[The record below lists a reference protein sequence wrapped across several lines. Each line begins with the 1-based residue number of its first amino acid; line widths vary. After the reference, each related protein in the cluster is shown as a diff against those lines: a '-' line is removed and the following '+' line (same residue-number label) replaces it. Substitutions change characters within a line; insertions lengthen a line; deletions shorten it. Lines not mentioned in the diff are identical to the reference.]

1 MSAGPTAPPGTPE
14 QPGTPEPAGTPEPM
28 ATASEAR
35 LFLRLWPFARPDLPS
50 LVFTLVATP
59 VIAVAQLSQPLILR
73 RVIDENVV
81 PAQLD
86 GLEGLALTYLGLV
99 LLVFALEASYTLAL
113 AWAGDRTVIRLRE
126 RLYRHTLRLPQAFFD
141 RQPAGRLLTR
151 LTSDVDALGEVVGS
165 GAITIGL
172 DLLIILGVIGAMV
185 ALDLRLTIVMLLM
198 APPLLLVLDLIRR
211 KLRAL
216 YGTMRDAL
224 AAVNA
229 FLAERVDGVEVVQLL
244 GDHRRSVAHFDA
256 LNIGLRQAATRSN
269 YYDALLFAVV
279 DGASSVFVAAV
290 VVVGGGATSH
300 LLGIDLGDALTAGV
314 VVAFIDYLDRL
325 FRPLRDISNKVSIL
339 QRGGASLVR
348 IFGLL
353 EVPVAVDA
361 DRPAEA
367 LQTTGHL
374 RIEGLHFRYRPES
387 DEVLRGVDLEVK
399 PGEVVAL
406 VGSSG
411 SGKTTL
417 TRLLDRSYTGYTGS
431 IRLDGRE
438 LSDLAPSTLRR
449 VVVSV
454 RQDVQLFAESL
465 EFNIALGDPS
475 IDLARRDQAAALVH
489 ADRTIARLGWDHVLA
504 ERGADL
510 SVGEG
515 QLLTFARAMAHDPEI
530 IILDEATASVD
541 SITEAL
547 VQDAIGR
554 ILERKTVIVVAHRLS
569 TIQQADRIAVMDRG
583 RIVEVGTHGE
593 LLARGGRYASLIA
606 AGEASLYG

>member
-1 MSAGPTAPPGTPE
+1 VSDTTPPANG
-14 QPGTPEPAGTPEPM
+14 APEPM

-35 LFLRLWPFARPDLPS
+35 LFLRLWPFARPDLAS
-50 LVFTLVATP
+50 LLFTLAATP
-59 VIAVAQLSQPLILR
+59 VIAIAQLSQPLILR

-81 PAQLD
+81 PGQMA
-86 GLEGLALTYLGLV
+86 GLVELALTYLGLV
-99 LLVFALEASYTLAL
+99 LLVFVLEASYTLAL

-126 RLYRHTLRLPQAFFD
+126 TLYRHSLRLPQAFFD

-172 DLLIILGVIGAMV
+172 DLLIILGVVAAMV

-244 GDHRRSVAHFDA
+244 GDHKRSVGHFDA
-256 LNIGLRQAATRSN
+256 LNVNLRQAATRSN

-279 DGASSVFVAAV
+279 DGASSVFVAVV

-300 LLGIDLGDALTAGV
+300 LLGIDLGGALTAGV

-353 EVPVAVDA
+353 EVPVAADA
-361 DRPAEA
+361 DRPAEPLRTA
-367 LQTTGHL
+367 GHL
-374 RIEGLHFRYRPES
+374 RIEGLRFRYRSDS
-387 DEVLRGVDLEVK
+387 DEVLRGVELEVK

-438 LSDLAPSTLRR
+438 LSELAPKTLRQI
-449 VVVSV
+449 VVAV
-454 RQDVQLFAESL
+454 RQDVQLFAETL
-465 EFNIALGDPS
+465 EFNVALGDPR
-475 IDLARRDQAAALVH
+475 IDLACRDQAAALVH
-489 ADRTIARLGWDHVLA
+489 ADQTIFRLGWDHVLA
-504 ERGADL
+504 ERGANL

-515 QLLTFARAMAHDPEI
+515 QLLTFARAMAHNPEI
-530 IILDEATASVD
+530 VILDEATASVD

-569 TIQQADRIAVMDRG
+569 TIQQADRIAVMDHG
-583 RIVEVGTHGE
+583 RVVEVGTHTE
-593 LLARGGRYASLIA
+593 LLARGGRYAALIA
-606 AGEASLYG
+606 AGEASLHG